1 MRMAG
6 LVPANPRRGRPK
18 RGSPA
23 RTRDDAAQ
31 HDERIASPMTISR
44 IRRLTLTHFRNYRR
58 ASLETRGDLVVLVGP
73 NGAGKTNCLEAI
85 SFLSPGRGLRRAT
98 LEDVGDNQGDGS
110 WAVSAE
116 VEGALGLATLGTG
129 IDAAGSEAQA
139 TSRRC
144 RIDREP
150 VNSASAFGDHLRMV
164 WLTPAMDGLFLGAAS
179 ERRRFFDRLVLAI
192 DSEHSSRVAALE
204 RSLRSRNRLLEVRN
218 YDDHWCDAIERE
230 TAELAVAVAA
240 TRAETATRL
249 ASMLRQRGE
258 AAAFPSARLMLDGW
272 MENALV
278 TEPATSVEDRYRQVL
293 RDGRARDAAAGR
305 TLDGPHLTDLQVIY
319 APKNIAAREASTG
332 EQKALLIGLVLAH
345 ANLVAEMTGIT
356 PLLLLDEVVA
366 HLDPSRR
373 AALFG
378 ELAKLGAQVWMTGA
392 DPATFAEIGATGKTF
407 DVDAGRITARG

>member
-1 MRMAG
+1 
-6 LVPANPRRGRPK
+6 
-18 RGSPA
+18 
-23 RTRDDAAQ
+23 
-31 HDERIASPMTISR
+31 MTASR
-44 IRRLTLTHFRNYRR
+44 IHRLTLTHFRNYRA
-58 ASLETRGDLVVLVGP
+58 ASLQARGDVAVLVGP
-73 NGAGKTNCLEAI
+73 NGAGKTNCIEAI
-85 SFLSPGRGLRRAT
+85 SYLAPGRGLRRAT
-98 LEDVGDNQGDGS
+98 LEDVADNQGDGS

-129 IDAAGSEAQA
+129 IDAPSGEAPV
-139 TSRRC
+139 SGRRC

-150 VNSASAFGDHLRMV
+150 VNSSTAFGDHLRMV
-164 WLTPAMDGLFLGAAS
+164 WLTPSMDGLFVGAAS

-192 DSEHSSRVAALE
+192 DSEHSSRVSALD

-240 TRAETATRL
+240 TRGQTATRL
-249 ASMLRQRGE
+249 AEMLRSRSL
-258 AAAFPSARLMLDGW
+258 ASAFPSAQIMLDGW
-272 MENALV
+272 MENALR
-278 TEPATSVEDRYRQVL
+278 TEPATAVEDRYRRIL
-293 RDGRARDAAAGR
+293 RDSRARDAAAGR

-319 APKNIAAREASTG
+319 APKGMAARDASTG

-366 HLDPSRR
+366 HLDPARR
-373 AALFG
+373 AALFN

-392 DPATFAEIGATGKTF
+392 DPAAFADIGASGEIF
-407 DVDAGRITARG
+407 DVENGQISRRA

>member
-1 MRMAG
+1 
-6 LVPANPRRGRPK
+6 
-18 RGSPA
+18 
-23 RTRDDAAQ
+23 
-31 HDERIASPMTISR
+31 MTPSR
-44 IRRLTLTHFRNYRR
+44 IHRLGLTHFRNYR
-58 ASLETRGDLVVLVGP
+58 AAQIETRGDVVVLVGP

-85 SFLSPGRGLRRAT
+85 SYLSPGRGLRRAT
-98 LEDVGDNQGDGS
+98 LEDVADNQGDGS

-129 IDAAGSEAQA
+129 IDPPGSDGAATG
-139 TSRRC
+139 RRC

-150 VNSASAFGDHLRMV
+150 VGSATAFGDHLRMV
-164 WLTPAMDGLFLGAAS
+164 WLTPSMDGLFMGAAS

-192 DSEHSSRVAALE
+192 DSEHSSRVSALD

-240 TRAETATRL
+240 TRGQTATKL
-249 ASMLRQRGE
+249 AAMLRARGE
-258 AAAFPSARLMLDGW
+258 ASAFPSAQIMLDGW
-272 MENALV
+272 MENALNS
-278 TEPATSVEDRYRQVL
+278 EPATAVEDRYRHIL
-293 RDGRARDAAAGR
+293 RDSRARDAAAGR
-305 TLDGPHLTDLQVIY
+305 TLDGPHLTDLQVVY
-319 APKNIAAREASTG
+319 APKSMPAREASTG

-366 HLDPSRR
+366 HLDPGRR
-373 AALFG
+373 TALFN

-392 DPATFAEIGATGKTF
+392 DPVAFSDIGASGEIF
-407 DVDAGRITARG
+407 DVDSGRISRRH

>member
-1 MRMAG
+1 MI
-6 LVPANPRRGRPK
+6 
-18 RGSPA
+18 
-23 RTRDDAAQ
+23 T
-31 HDERIASPMTISR
+31 SR
-44 IRRLTLTHFRNYRR
+44 IHRLTLTHFRNYRA
-58 ASLETRGDLVVLVGP
+58 ASLETHGNVVVLVGA

-129 IDAAGSEAQA
+129 VEPPGSDGPA

-150 VNSASAFGDHLRMV
+150 VSSASAFGDHLRMV

-192 DSEHSSRVAALE
+192 DSEHSSRVSALD

-230 TAELAVAVAA
+230 TAELAVAVAT
-240 TRAETATRL
+240 TRAHTAVKL
-249 ASMLRQRGE
+249 AAMLRARGQ
-258 AAAFPSARLMLDGW
+258 ASAFPSAELMLDGW
-272 MENALV
+272 MENALLS
-278 TEPATSVEDRYRQVL
+278 EPATSVEDRYRQIL
-293 RDGRARDAAAGR
+293 RDSRARDAAAGR
-305 TLDGPHLTDLQVIY
+305 TLDGPHLTDLRVIY
-319 APKNIAAREASTG
+319 APKHIPARDASTG

-345 ANLVAEMTGIT
+345 ANLVAEMTGLT

-373 AALFG
+373 AVLFS

-392 DPATFAEIGATGKTF
+392 DPASFGEVGASGEIF
-407 DVDAGRITARG
+407 EIDSGRIARLR